1 MDKKILKTITILML
15 ITTLTMA
22 NFVLICADAVSI
34 AADAINADEATN
46 NKNVDFAAY
55 FKNENG
61 EQVDSIDAKMNA
73 EDLKLYFKISVK
85 QEGLFN
91 GNIVLSDANFKFK
104 PEFTD
109 TSISK
114 IEDNKI
120 YLNQINAGET
130 KEIEV
135 GIQLLVDSNF
145 DLSLINRQSKLN
157 IEGIYRNSKE
167 KDIKVSAT
175 RAVTANMVSP
185 YESAESCINLSQNI
199 ITNKIVKYNGEEKRI
214 IQVQINSGITNNL
227 TPIKS
232 SVIKVQAPKI
242 SDKYPETLV
251 SSNQVLT
258 TNGKNISQ
266 DNWNYDKETGITTID
281 IENTPSEDN
290 KIVWTKNGNDN
301 VIVTYI
307 YDKDVEIKDEKISTS
322 SEISLYENKNTVVNA
337 SAETP
342 ITKDETD
349 SIITTNMQQSENS
362 IYKGKIYAG
371 LERDITY
378 STVISSNLVGTTSE
392 INLIESEQQI
402 NNKNID
408 STYKTTTI
416 NKDNVLSVLG
426 NDGELTILNAANNA
440 EIAKINNDSVAD
452 ENGNIV
458 ITYAEGVQTIAIK
471 ASAPKNTGNINITTT
486 KAIGKISEKV
496 AKDAKEILTKLTA
509 TTLENT
515 DTVTLPEIDSK
526 IELQETE
533 TKAELQLNKTE
544 FSTMSTNNVEMRVIL
559 YSRDENND
567 LYKNPTIRIQLP
579 STVEK
584 VTLNS
589 VQLIDEEELKVAS
602 YNMLDENVL
611 EIKLS
616 GEQTNYKDLAIEGAT
631 LILNMNID
639 IDKKSPS
646 TQEQIALTCVN
657 AGKTAQSVANVN
669 FVSYAGVVTI
679 NRVQNYGIETV
690 NDQGNGEATLPI
702 NSKTATT
709 SKVENEIINNEDNDI
724 TDVKLMGTFPTK
736 AATNENNIEVA
747 VSGVTVTGA
756 DENETQV
763 YYTENANATDDTNN
777 AENGW
782 TENITD
788 SKNVKKYLVKMNKMA
803 AKQNVNTSYDMQV
816 PASLD
821 YNQSATENYNVN
833 YNSMT
838 TAKQTAA
845 TAATIE
851 TEKGATLDVSLKA
864 VVGDK
869 EATTANEGEIIR
881 YEAIVKNTGSE
892 DIENAKIIAKVPDG
906 TTLIN
911 SDKLNHADTTQG
923 DGEDSDNALELNQTE
938 INKDIGKILKGEEKT
953 VYYEVR
959 TNKQTAGQTIKN
971 AVQLQY
977 GEVTKESNEVST
989 TIIKGTLSLILKSD
1003 EATPKFQNGYSYRYV
1018 LYIQNLTDTK
1028 LENVNIT
1035 INNPEGTS
1043 VKELFNI
1050 AKDIEVYDKNTATIK
1065 ELDPNEEIQM
1075 VVHIEVS
1082 VDDTKNETISS
1093 TAKVNDSEANSNK
1106 LDLTLENPA
1115 KALEMSVTS
1124 TNSGE
1129 YVNAGDQI
1137 VYNISLKNSG
1147 TEEIS
1152 NIKINNIASNLVTI
1166 DKVTRNNEELVEDE
1180 YQPDALIE
1188 EKNGITLS
1196 EDKIGAGETI
1206 NYTIEVE
1213 PNTTFGDEDIAEIIN
1228 KTELKHGYSSLKTVE
1243 TKHLLRI
1250 EKYDDDNNNSNND
1263 NNNNN
1268 NNNTF
1273 IISGTAWVDSNENG
1287 QIDDDEQKLEGI
1299 KVKLLNPK
1307 TNEYIKDNN
1316 GNVLEQTTNSD
1327 GLYAFAK
1334 INKGE
1339 YLVVFEYDKDNYNV
1353 TEFEKNGVS
1362 NEKNSKAIEKTL
1374 TIDGKE
1380 TKVATTEKINLAK
1393 DVSNF
1398 NIGLVPVKKFD
1409 MQLDKYV
1416 TKVTVQNSQTVTKDY
1431 NEEKL
1436 AKQEIKGKE
1445 VNSTT
1450 VVVEYTIR
1458 ITNKGDVPGYVKKV
1472 ADYLSSDYKFNSEL
1486 NKDWYQENG
1495 VVYSTSLAD
1504 TKINP
1509 GESKDLKLIAIKQ
1522 MKESNVGL
1530 TTNTAEI
1537 VNTYNELGLKDIN
1550 STEGN
1555 KVQGENDMSSADVI
1569 IAIKTGQIILVVTLI
1584 ITAVLIAIAVILFI
1598 RKKEL
1603 KKENF

>member
-1 MDKKILKTITILML
+1 MNKKILKTITILML

-55 FKNENG
+55 FKNESG

-167 KDIKVSAT
+167 KDIKISAT

-307 YDKDVEIKDEKISTS
+307 YDKDVEINDEKISTS
-322 SEISLYENKNTVVNA
+322 SEISLYENKNTLVNA

-378 STVISSNLVGTTSE
+378 STVISSNLVGATNK

-416 NKDNVLSVLG
+416 NKDNVLNVLG
-426 NDGELTILNAANNA
+426 NDGELIILNATNNT

-559 YSRDENND
+559 CSRDENND

-579 STVEK
+579 ATVEK

-602 YNMLDENVL
+602 CNMLDGNVL

-657 AGKTAQSVANVN
+657 GEKTVQSVANVN

-736 AATNENNIEVA
+736 NATNENNIEVA

-756 DENETQV
+756 DENGTQV

-777 AENGW
+777 TENGW

-788 SKNVKKYLVKMNKMA
+788 SKTVKKYLVKMNKMA
-803 AKQNVNTSYDMQV
+803 AKQNVNTSYNMQI

-833 YNSMT
+833 YSSMT
-838 TAKQTAA
+838 TAKQATA
-845 TAATIE
+845 TAATVG

-864 VVGDK
+864 LVGDK
-869 EATTANEGEIIR
+869 EATTVNEGEIIR

-892 DIENAKIIAKVPDG
+892 DIENAKIIAKVPTG

-911 SDKLNHADTTQG
+911 SDKLNHADNTQG
-923 DGEDSDNALELNQTE
+923 DGEDSDSTLELNQTE

-959 TNKQTAGQTIKN
+959 PNKQTAGQTIKN
-971 AVQLQY
+971 TVQLQY

-989 TIIKGTLSLILKSD
+989 TITKGTLSLILKSD
-1003 EATPKFQNGYSYRYV
+1003 EVTSKFKNGYSYRYV
-1018 LYIQNLTDTK
+1018 LYIQNLTNTK

-1050 AKDIEVYDKNTATIK
+1050 AKDIEVYDTNTAIIK
-1065 ELDPNEEIQM
+1065 ELAPSEEIHM
-1075 VVHIEVS
+1075 AVHIKVS
-1082 VDDTKNETISS
+1082 VNDTKTGTISA
-1093 TAKVNDSEANSNK
+1093 TAKVNDAEANSNK

-1115 KALEMSVTS
+1115 KALEMNVTS

-1137 VYNISLKNSG
+1137 VYNISLKNNG
-1147 TEEIS
+1147 PKELD
-1152 NIKINNIASNLVTI
+1152 NIKVNNIASNLVTI
-1166 DKVTRNNEELVEDE
+1166 DKVTRNNKELSEEE
-1180 YQPDALIE
+1180 YEPDALIE
-1188 EKNGITLS
+1188 EKNSITLS

-1213 PNTTFGDEDIAEIIN
+1213 PNSTFKDEDVAEIIN
-1228 KTELKHGYSSLKTVE
+1228 KTELKYKYISLKTVE
-1243 TKHLLRI
+1243 TKHLLKT
-1250 EKYDDDNNNSNND
+1250 EKYDIDD

-1268 NNNTF
+1268 NNNNNNKNTF

-1316 GNVLEQTTNSD
+1316 GNTLEQTTNSD
-1327 GLYAFAK
+1327 GLYAFSK
-1334 INKGE
+1334 IDKGE
-1339 YLVVFEYDKDNYNV
+1339 YLVIFEYDKDNYNV

-1380 TKVATTEKINLAK
+1380 TKVAATEKINLAK

-1509 GESKDLKLIAIKQ
+1509 GESKNLKLIAIKQ

-1569 IAIKTGQIILVVTLI
+1569 IAIKTGQIILTITLI
-1584 ITAVLIAIAVILFI
+1584 ITAVLIAIAIILII
-1598 RKKEL
+1598 RKREL

>member
-1 MDKKILKTITILML
+1 MNKKILKTITILML

-378 STVISSNLVGTTSE
+378 STVISSNLVGTTNE

-426 NDGELTILNAANNA
+426 NDGELTILNAANNT

-602 YNMLDENVL
+602 YNMLDGNVL

-631 LILNMNID
+631 LILNMDID

-646 TQEQIALTCVN
+646 TQEQIKLTCVN
-657 AGKTAQSVANVN
+657 GEKTVQSVANVN

-736 AATNENNIEVA
+736 DATNKNNMEVA
-747 VSGVTVTGA
+747 VSGVTVAGA
-756 DENETQV
+756 DENGTQV

-838 TAKQTAA
+838 TAKQTVA

-851 TEKGATLDVSLKA
+851 TEKGATLEVSLKA
-864 VVGDK
+864 LVGDK
-869 EATTANEGEIIR
+869 EATTVNEGEIIR

-892 DIENAKIIAKVPDG
+892 DIENAKIIAKVPAG

-911 SDKLNHADTTQG
+911 SDKLNYTEAGQ
-923 DGEDSDNALELNQTE
+923 EDSDDSDDNIELDQKE
-938 INKDIGKILKGEEKT
+938 IDRDIGKILKGEEKT

-959 TNKQTAGQTIKN
+959 PNKQTEGQVIKN
-971 AVQLQY
+971 SVQLQY

-989 TIIKGTLSLILKSD
+989 TITKGTLSLILKNTEDTS
-1003 EATPKFQNGYSYRYV
+1003 EFESGYSYRYI
-1018 LYIQNLTDTK
+1018 LYIQNLTDQK

-1043 VKELFNI
+1043 IKELFSI
-1050 AKDIEVYDKNTATIK
+1050 SKDIEVYDTNTTTIK
-1065 ELDPNEEIQM
+1065 EIDPSEEM
-1075 VVHIEVS
+1075 HMAVYMNANVKDTETGTVS
-1082 VDDTKNETISS
+1082 A
-1093 TAKVNDSEANSNK
+1093 TAKVNNAEANSNK
-1106 LDLTLENPA
+1106 LDLKIENSA
-1115 KALEMSVTS
+1115 KSLEMSVTS

-1129 YVNAGDQI
+1129 YVKAGDKI
-1137 VYNISLKNSG
+1137 VYNISLKNNG
-1147 TEEIS
+1147 TKEI
-1152 NIKINNIASNLVTI
+1152 NDIQINNTASKLVTI
-1166 DKVTRNNEELVEDE
+1166 DKVTRNDKELSEEE
-1180 YQPDALIE
+1180 YQPDISSE
-1188 EKNGITLS
+1188 DDNSITLS
-1196 EDKIGAGETI
+1196 ESKIDAGETI

-1213 PNTTFGDEDIAEIIN
+1213 PNSTFRDEDVIEIIN
-1228 KTELKHGYSSLKTVE
+1228 KTELKYRYISLKTIE
-1243 TKHLLRI
+1243 TKHLLKT
-1250 EKYDDDNNNSNND
+1250 EKYASDDNTEDDNKNNSR
-1263 NNNNN
+1263 
-1268 NNNTF
+1268 NTF

-1316 GNVLEQTTNSD
+1316 GNTLEQTTNSD
-1327 GLYAFAK
+1327 GLYAFSK
-1334 INKGE
+1334 IDKGE
-1339 YLVVFEYDKDNYNV
+1339 YLVIFEYDKDNYNV

-1416 TKVTVQNSQTVTKDY
+1416 TKVTVQNSQTVTKNY
-1431 NEEKL
+1431 ENEKL

-1569 IAIKTGQIILVVTLI
+1569 IAIKTGQIILTITLI
-1584 ITAVLIAIAVILFI
+1584 ITAVLIAIAIILII
-1598 RKKEL
+1598 RKREL